1 MVNKPDPKNSAAAR
15 ELDKVEAQFDAF
27 DKNVKDMNMDSMQH
41 APKQEMEPQTKIS
54 QRDLDKNKPL
64 YLKPKRTYPPGVHP
78 KTGVQEKF
86 NERFREEYNYAREY
100 VEFIAENIEI
110 LGESI
115 KLSIKKFPGTNIE
128 DWEIPVNV
136 PVMAPRMVAERL
148 TECNY
153 HVLKMEDRPVEN
165 TSGGTFYGQMVAKSK
180 VQRIDARPVS
190 SRRSLF
196 MGNSD
201 FDYSNKKAV

>member
-1 MVNKPDPKNSAAAR
+1 MAEKPNAKNSASQR

-27 DKNVKDMNMDSMQH
+27 DENVKNLNMDSMAH
-41 APKQEMEPQTKIS
+41 APTHELEPQTKIS
-54 QRDLDKNKPL
+54 QRDLDKTKPL

-78 KTGVQEKF
+78 KTGEREKF
-86 NERFREEYNYAREY
+86 NEKFREEYNYKREY
-100 VEFIAENIEI
+100 VEFIAENVEI

-115 KLSIKKFPGTNIE
+115 KLSLKKFPGTPIE

-136 PVMAPRMVAERL
+136 PVMAPRMLAERL

-153 HVLKMEDRPVEN
+153 HVLKMEDRVTHTEGVGAF
-165 TSGGTFYGQMVAKSK
+165 TGQMVAKSK

-190 SRRSLF
+190 TRRSLF

-201 FDYSNKKAV
+201 FDFSNKKTA